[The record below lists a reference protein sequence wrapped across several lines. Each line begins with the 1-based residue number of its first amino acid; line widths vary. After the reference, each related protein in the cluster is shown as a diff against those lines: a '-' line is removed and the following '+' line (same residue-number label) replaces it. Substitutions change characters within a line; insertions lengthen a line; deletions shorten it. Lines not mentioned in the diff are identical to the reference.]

1 MTPTG
6 AIRYR
11 EQIKH
16 RDNLP
21 DDGREERR
29 VYAYERA
36 HVKPMELRQN

>member
-1 MTPTG
+1 VDR

-21 DDGREERR
+21 DDGETSAALMSARMFET
-29 VYAYERA
+29 
-36 HVKPMELRQN
+36 MEPRPT

>member
-1 MTPTG
+1 MPWTG

-29 VYAYERA
+29 AHERA
-36 HVKPMELRQN
+36 QV